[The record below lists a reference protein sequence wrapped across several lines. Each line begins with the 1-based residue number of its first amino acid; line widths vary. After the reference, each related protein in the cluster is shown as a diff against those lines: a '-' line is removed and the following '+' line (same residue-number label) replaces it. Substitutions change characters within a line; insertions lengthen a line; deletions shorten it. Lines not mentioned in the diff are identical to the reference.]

1 MEATFLLGV
10 ATMLLFLMNFKRFRR
25 INKSVTYNDDF
36 NPHAISDEY
45 IRVMNERVEK
55 YRLQQ
60 HE

>member
-1 MEATFLLGV
+1 MEATFLLGM

-25 INKSVTYNDDF
+25 ISKSAMYNDDF

>member
-1 MEATFLLGV
+1 MEATFLLGM
-10 ATMLLFLMNFKRFRR
+10 ATVLLFLVNIKRFRR
-25 INKSVTYNDDF
+25 TSKSVTYNDDF
-36 NPHAISDEY
+36 NPHAISEEY